1 MRYWW
6 VNQNQTYKFEVHGKF
21 MWSPKTKTNGHRN
34 QFYDNMQ
41 EVQAGDVI
49 FSYCDTKIKAVGI
62 ATGRARSSPKPEFR
76 TAGSNW
82 ANEGWYVP
90 VEFKEL
96 ENTVRP
102 KDFIEQLLE
111 HLPEKYSPLSTSGD
125 GLQSVYLAA
134 LPYALAERLINLIGP
149 EYARTLRELDR
160 ETPEGDEDDEGDDAL
175 ENAIRGRTDI
185 GATTKDQLVKARRG
199 QGIFKANVKLNESK
213 CRVTGITE
221 LQHLRASHIK
231 PWKASNDEEK
241 LNGCNGLLLA
251 PHVDHLFDKGWISF
265 TNNGDLLIS
274 SRLDRLVLQ
283 TWGVSETANVGNFN
297 DVQAEFL
304 GYHRDVV
311 FKK

>member
-49 FSYCDTKIKAVGI
+49 FSYCDTKIKAVGV
-62 ATGRARSSPKPEFR
+62 ARGRARSSPKPEFR

-82 ANEGWYVP
+82 ANEGWYIP

-134 LPYALAERLINLIGP
+134 VPNALAERLINLIGP
-149 EYARTLRELDR
+149 EYARKLRELSSAGPESD
-160 ETPEGDEDDEGDDAL
+160 EGDESNDAE

-185 GATTKDQLVKARRG
+185 GPTTKDQLVKARRG

-213 CRVTGITE
+213 CRVTGISQM
-221 LQHLRASHIK
+221 QHLRASHIK
-231 PWKASNDEEK
+231 PWKDSNDEEK
-241 LNGCNGLLLA
+241 LNGCNGLLLS
-251 PHVDHLFDKGWISF
+251 PHVDHLFDRGLISF
-265 TNNGDLLIS
+265 SNNGDILIS
-274 SRLDRLVLQ
+274 PKLDRSVLQ
-283 TWGVSETANVGNFN
+283 KWSVSEKTNVGTFN
-297 DVQAEFL
+297 DVQSGFL
-304 GYHRDVV
+304 VYHRDIV